1 MGLFDDMLTSYR
13 GAGVIGTFMG
23 VFVLGGFVLLS
34 VFAFD
39 PQYNG
44 SVQSLDGLIASQE
57 REIAQLERQLNE
69 GKSRYERYL
78 ELKAKANA
86 LAEIRE
92 ENRERRKKLDK
103 LARLQERVGDAG
115 VRIDAEAATYVRKY
129 REQVRSKAVGESIGK
144 LVMVDG
150 RTIENATISQ
160 VTPAGIHL
168 RHADGIQRIPAN
180 ELPADLRDR
189 FQFDDAEMED
199 FLNRERAELG
209 RMEEGIDAGVEDGVR
224 LGRIKYLDRRI
235 PMLTNRLVTYR
246 NNLAILRKQRRPDAK
261 LVRGLQQQITKD
273 QTELK
278 ELQRELAKLKKGVA
292 RQDE

>member
-1 MGLFDDMLTSYR
+1 MALFDDMLTSYR
-13 GAGVIGTFMG
+13 GAGVIGTLMG

-44 SVQSLDGLIASQE
+44 SVQSVDGMIASQE
-57 REIAQLERQLNE
+57 REIVQLQRQLDD
-69 GKSRYERYL
+69 GKVRYERHL
-78 ELKAKANA
+78 ELKARAEA
-86 LAEIRE
+86 LAEVRE
-92 ENRERRKKLDK
+92 ENRGRGKQLEK

-115 VRIDAEAATYVRKY
+115 VRIDAEAAAYVRKY
-129 REQVRSKAVGESIGK
+129 RDQVRSKAVGESVGK
-144 LVMVDG
+144 LVTVDG

-160 VTPAGIHL
+160 VTPAGLHL

-180 ELPADLRDR
+180 ELPADLRER
-189 FQFDDAEMED
+189 FQFDDVEMED
-199 FLNRERAELG
+199 FLKRERAELG

-235 PMLTNRLVTYR
+235 PMLTKRLTTYR
-246 NNLAILRKQRRPDAK
+246 TNMAILRKQRRPDAK

-273 QTELK
+273 QAELKELQTELK
-278 ELQRELAKLKKGVA
+278 ELKRSSA